1 MRGTG
6 RKYGFSYIILR
17 PSSLQDKRFV
27 LLCFHHSSA
36 SITML
41 ASKAQRDGDAC
52 ASHRATGGIV
62 CTGVMPPLSRIMH
75 SNGIGNKAN
84 ADSVVLA
91 QDEIS
96 SPITPTRRLTVNE
109 RSVRGPKILQ
119 REAALVLSDPAVM
132 TGHYVPVPYNVT
144 IRCAADHPHTDRF
157 RAARRRHWKQLV
169 QQNNPARLM
178 KMESGFR

>member
-1 MRGTG
+1 M
-6 RKYGFSYIILR
+6 
-17 PSSLQDKRFV
+17 Q
-27 LLCFHHSSA
+27 
-36 SITML
+36 
-41 ASKAQRDGDAC
+41 
-52 ASHRATGGIV
+52 
-62 CTGVMPPLSRIMH
+62 

-157 RAARRRHWKQLV
+157 RAARR
-169 QQNNPARLM
+169 
-178 KMESGFR
+178 

>member
-1 MRGTG
+1 
-6 RKYGFSYIILR
+6 
-17 PSSLQDKRFV
+17 
-27 LLCFHHSSA
+27 
-36 SITML
+36 ML

-91 QDEIS
+91 KDEIS
-96 SPITPTRRLTVNE
+96 SPIVTPTRRFTVNE
-109 RSVRGPKILQ
+109 RFVRGPKIPQ

-132 TGHYVPVPYNVT
+132 TGHYVPLQCHNPTRCRSPTHGPVQGCSTVT
-144 IRCAADHPHTDRF
+144 LETASPAKQSRPFDENGVRF
-157 RAARRRHWKQLV
+157 SLILALAWR
-169 QQNNPARLM
+169 
-178 KMESGFR
+178 